1 MKRRKFIVGTGAA
14 ATGGSVL
21 IGSGAFTSVQAD
33 RNVTVNVADDAQA
46 LLRLDPDDTDYPN
59 SAYAVETDGVVEID
73 ITEDGSGFDGEG
85 ISPFATTTIEEV
97 FPIENQGTQEVQV
110 SVESADLDGSD
121 FEEEVDFFA
130 TPDPNDDD
138 PDFEQVSLLDD
149 SIEIGVGE
157 AVAAGLEIDA
167 TGDDEE
173 LDDLEDLLDD
183 LELTITADAEE
194 VNGS

>member
-1 MKRRKFIVGTGAA
+1 M
-14 ATGGSVL
+14 L

-33 RNVTVNVADDAQA
+33 RNVTVDVADDAQA
-46 LLRLDPDDTDYPN
+46 LLRLDPDDADYPN
-59 SAYAVETDGVVEID
+59 SAYATETDGVIEID

-110 SVESADLDGSD
+110 SVESTDLDGSD
-121 FEEEVDFFA
+121 FEDEVDFFA
-130 TPDPNDDD
+130 TPDPDDDD

-149 SIEIGVGE
+149 SIDIGVGE

-167 TGDDEE
+167 TGEDEE

-183 LELTITADAEE
+183 LELTIIADAEE

>member
-1 MKRRKFIVGTGAA
+1 MKRRQIILGLGAS
-14 ATGGSVL
+14 ATASGLAV
-21 IGSGAFTSVQAD
+21 GSGAFSSVEAE
-33 RNVTVNVADDAQA
+33 RNIAVDIADDAQA
-46 LLRLDPDDTDYPN
+46 LLRLDPNDADYPN
-59 SAYAVETDGVVEID
+59 SAYATETDGIVEID

-121 FEEEVDFFA
+121 FEDQVDFFA

-138 PDFEQVSLLDD
+138 PGFEQVSLLDD
-149 SIEIGVGE
+149 SIDIGVGE
-157 AVAAGLEIDA
+157 AVAAGLEVDA
-167 TGDDEE
+167 TGEDEE
-173 LDDLEDLLDD
+173 LDDLEDLLED
-183 LELTITADAEE
+183 LELTIIADAEE

>member
-1 MKRRKFIVGTGAA
+1 MNRRTLLSGLVFTAASSTIAISTGAFN
-14 ATGGSVL
+14 TVE
-21 IGSGAFTSVQAD
+21 AD
-33 RNVTVNVADDAQA
+33 RTIAVDVADDAQA
-46 LLRLDPDDTDYPN
+46 LLRLDPNDADYPN
-59 SAYAVETDGVVEID
+59 SAYATETDGIVEID

-121 FEEEVDFFA
+121 FEDQVDFFA

-138 PDFEQVSLLDD
+138 PGFEQVSLLDD
-149 SIEIGVGE
+149 SIDIGVGE
-157 AVAAGLEIDA
+157 AVAAGLEVDA
-167 TGDDEE
+167 TGEDEE
-173 LDDLEDLLDD
+173 LDDLEGLLDD
-183 LELTITADAEE
+183 LKLTIIADAEE